1 MEIYRY
7 KHNPYPLG
15 KKLLRIQTMKS
26 NSSSYVLAAEILI
39 VILFHVVKIKQSEKH
54 PGEMAF
60 AQGAKTVAMPKLV
73 TQNKTGA
80 EYMLVN
86 LVK

>member
-1 MEIYRY
+1 
-7 KHNPYPLG
+7 
-15 KKLLRIQTMKS
+15 MKT

-60 AQGAKTVAMPKLV
+60 AQGTKTVSLPKLV
-73 TQNKTGA
+73 TQSKTGT

>member
-1 MEIYRY
+1 
-7 KHNPYPLG
+7 
-15 KKLLRIQTMKS
+15 MKT

-39 VILFHVVKIKQSEKH
+39 IVLFHVVKIKQSEKH
-54 PGEMAF
+54 PAEMAF
-60 AQGAKTVAMPKLV
+60 TPVSKTVALPKLG
-73 TQNKTGA
+73 TQNKTST

>member
-1 MEIYRY
+1 
-7 KHNPYPLG
+7 
-15 KKLLRIQTMKS
+15 MKS

-39 VILFHVVKIKQSEKH
+39 VILFHVVKIKQTEKH
-54 PGEMAF
+54 QSEMAF
-60 AQGAKTVAMPKLV
+60 TPVNKTVTLPKLV
-73 TQNKTGA
+73 TQNKSGT

>member
-1 MEIYRY
+1 
-7 KHNPYPLG
+7 
-15 KKLLRIQTMKS
+15 MKS

>member
-1 MEIYRY
+1 
-7 KHNPYPLG
+7 
-15 KKLLRIQTMKS
+15 MKF

-39 VILFHVVKIKQSEKH
+39 IILFHAVKIKQSEKH
-54 PGEMAF
+54 PGEIAF
-60 AQGAKTVAMPKLV
+60 TQGAKTVALPKLV
-73 TQNKTGA
+73 TQNKTGT

>member
-1 MEIYRY
+1 
-7 KHNPYPLG
+7 
-15 KKLLRIQTMKS
+15 MKS

-39 VILFHVVKIKQSEKH
+39 IILFHAVKIKQSEKH
-54 PGEMAF
+54 PGEMAYTHN
-60 AQGAKTVAMPKLV
+60 AKPVALPKLV
-73 TQNKTGA
+73 TQNKTGT

>member
-1 MEIYRY
+1 
-7 KHNPYPLG
+7 
-15 KKLLRIQTMKS
+15 MKT

-39 VILFHVVKIKQSEKH
+39 VILFHAVKIKQTEKH
-54 PGEMAF
+54 TGEIAF
-60 AQGAKTVAMPKLV
+60 SRAGKTVTVPKMV
-73 TQNKTGA
+73 TQNKTGT

>member
-7 KHNPYPLG
+7 RYNPRPLS
-15 KKLLRIQTMKS
+15 KKLLGIQNMKT

-39 VILFHVVKIKQSEKH
+39 IILFHAVKIRQTEKH
-54 PGEMAF
+54 VSEMAF
-60 AQGAKTVAMPKLV
+60 THSVRAVSLPKMV
-73 TQNKTGA
+73 TQNKNGT

>member
-1 MEIYRY
+1 
-7 KHNPYPLG
+7 
-15 KKLLRIQTMKS
+15 MKS

-39 VILFHVVKIKQSEKH
+39 IILFHAVKIKQSEKH

-60 AQGAKTVAMPKLV
+60 THAARTVALPKLV
-73 TQNKTGA
+73 TQNKTGT

>member
-1 MEIYRY
+1 
-7 KHNPYPLG
+7 
-15 KKLLRIQTMKS
+15 MKS

-60 AQGAKTVAMPKLV
+60 AQRAKTVAMPKLI
-73 TQNKTGA
+73 TQNKTGT

>member
-1 MEIYRY
+1 
-7 KHNPYPLG
+7 
-15 KKLLRIQTMKS
+15 MKA

-39 VILFHVVKIKQSEKH
+39 IILFHAVKIKQSEKH
-54 PGEMAF
+54 TGEMAF
-60 AQGAKTVAMPKLV
+60 THGVKTVVLPKMV
-73 TQNKTGA
+73 TQNKGGT